1 MNTTKISSA
10 RAEARSKFS
19 AGYRPRLL
27 SNGNIKLR
35 KRGTIAEEWF
45 ITGLSLAPAKI
56 SGYNMCAG
64 SSPECRKFCLF
75 GTGMAP
81 EFMHKQSVGHN
92 SIWATRIV
100 KTLWYMED
108 RLSFMDRLVLQIGNL
123 AKKHDRL
130 GIRLN
135 VFSDRPWETQQVH
148 VDQIQAKRAGVRPGV
163 YRNLMEVFPQV
174 QFYDYTKILKRL
186 DQWHLPA
193 NYHLT
198 FSLCEDNTLDATRAL
213 FKGYNVA
220 AVMDEMPDRF
230 LGHRVIDGDEHDLR
244 FLDPT
249 PVVVRL
255 KPKGALARSDSPF
268 VQRIAA

>member
-1 MNTTKISSA
+1 MNVNKISSA

-27 SNGNIKLR
+27 SNGNAKLV
-35 KRGTIAEEWF
+35 KRGAIKEEWF
-45 ITGLSLAPAKI
+45 ITGLSLAPARL

-75 GTGMAP
+75 GTGMAS

-100 KTLWYMED
+100 KTHWYMED
-108 RLSFMDRLVLQIGNL
+108 RLSFMDRLTLQIGNL

-130 GIRLN
+130 GVRLN

-148 VDQIQAKRAGVRPGV
+148 VDQIQAKRAGVNPGV
-163 YRNLMEVFPQV
+163 YRNLMDVFPQV

-186 DQWHLPA
+186 STWSLPK

-198 FSLCEDNTLDATRAL
+198 FSLCEDNSLAAVTAL
-213 FKGYNVA
+213 SKGYNVA

-255 KPKGALARSDSPF
+255 KPKGSLARSGSPF

>member
-1 MNTTKISSA
+1 MNPIKISSA

-45 ITGLSLAPAKI
+45 ITGLSLAPAKL

-75 GTGMAP
+75 GTGIAS
-81 EFMHKQSVGHN
+81 EFMHKQNVGHN

-135 VFSDRPWETQQVH
+135 VFSDRPWETQQAH
-148 VDQIQAKRAGVRPGV
+148 VSPGGLVKPGV
-163 YRNLMEVFPQV
+163 YRNLMDVFPKV
-174 QFYDYTKILKRL
+174 QFYDYTKLLKRL
-186 DQWHLPA
+186 NTWSLPN

-268 VQRIAA
+268 VQRMVA